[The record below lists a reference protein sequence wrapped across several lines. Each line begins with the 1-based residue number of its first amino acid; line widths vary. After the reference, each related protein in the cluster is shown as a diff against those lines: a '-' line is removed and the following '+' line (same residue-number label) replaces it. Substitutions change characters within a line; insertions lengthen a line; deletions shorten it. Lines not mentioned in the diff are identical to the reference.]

1 MARIVIHLPD
11 LEMTAL
17 HQLAQQEYRAPKV
30 EAAWIIRNELQRRG
44 LVTGTGTGEQ
54 SESEPAP
61 QPEAGGSA

>member
-11 LEMTAL
+11 PEMTAL
-17 HQLAQQEYRAPKV
+17 HQLAQQEYRTPKV

-44 LVTGTGTGEQ
+44 LVTGTGTGGH
-54 SESEPAP
+54 SKAEPAP